1 MLIYGKTPGDYV
13 KQIKEMNSA
22 IKYIIFVCVILI
34 SLLIVPQAIASGLSD
49 QEDRFGQQGM
59 DYDGVNPGMDKINCM
74 SYEECPKW
82 DGNPDTKVYY
92 DLMKL
97 NNGTGVIAKSDFNWN
112 VHLYLCHQN
121 KLLDSIN
128 GEGAFERLAIL
139 SADDGMIPCPINVN
153 PHWSYDWESHIMKA
167 KLKRLALLWPTIDS
181 NTRDLAG
188 PSMGRQSPQNSID
201 KVE

>member
-34 SLLIVPQAIASGLSD
+34 SLLIVPQAIASGLED
-49 QEDRFGQQGM
+49 QNPQYGQEAGM
-59 DYDGVNPGMDKINCM
+59 DYDGVNPGNDKQCLK
-74 SYEECPKW
+74 YEDCPEW
-82 DGNPDTKVYY
+82 DGNLDTKVYY

-97 NNGTGVIAKSDFNWN
+97 KNGSGIIAKSDFNWN

-128 GEGAFERLAIL
+128 GEGTFEILAKA
-139 SADDGMIPCPINVN
+139 SAEAGMVPCPIGDN
-153 PHWSYDWESHIMKA
+153 PHWSYDWESHMIKV
-167 KLKRLALLWPTIDS
+167 KLNRLTMLWPKDFQ
-181 NTRDLAG
+181 AG
-188 PSMGRQSPQNSID
+188 PKAPTGQQNSIN

>member
-22 IKYIIFVCVILI
+22 IKYIILVCVILI
-34 SLLIVPQAIASGLSD
+34 SLLIVPQAKASGLED
-49 QEDRFGQQGM
+49 QNPQYGQDAGM
-59 DYDGVNPGMDKINCM
+59 DYDGVNPGNDKQCLK
-74 SYEECPKW
+74 YEDCPEW
-82 DGNPDTKVYY
+82 DGNLDTKVYY

-97 NNGTGVIAKSDFNWN
+97 KNGSGIIAKSDFNWN

-128 GEGAFERLAIL
+128 GEGTFEILAKA
-139 SADDGMIPCPINVN
+139 SAEAGMVPCPIGDN
-153 PHWSYDWESHIMKA
+153 PHWSYDWESHMIKV
-167 KLKRLALLWPTIDS
+167 KLNRLTMLWPKDFQ
-181 NTRDLAG
+181 AG
-188 PSMGRQSPQNSID
+188 PKTPAGRQQNSID

>member
-97 NNGTGVIAKSDFNWN
+97 NNGSGIISKSDFNWN
-112 VHLYLCHQN
+112 VHLYSCNQN

-128 GEGAFERLAIL
+128 GEGAFEKLAIL

-153 PHWSYDWESHIMKA
+153 PHWSYDWELHL
-167 KLKRLALLWPTIDS
+167 LKIKMQRLTMLWPKDFQ
-181 NTRDLAG
+181 AG
-188 PSMGRQSPQNSID
+188 PKTPAGRQQNSID